1 MKDLMSYI
9 EDQLNENGELP
20 NFDPSGIPAE
30 RWDSLQENVAN
41 SLKSLFDGSAKGEE
55 KEMVVEMNGKKHTVK
70 YIAYNLSS
78 GV

>member
-9 EDQLNENGELP
+9 EDQLDENGELP
-20 NFDPSGIPAE
+20 SFDPSSISAE
-30 RWDSLQENVAN
+30 RWDSLQENVTN
-41 SLKSLFDGSAKGEE
+41 SLKGLFDGSIKGEE

-78 GV
+78 T